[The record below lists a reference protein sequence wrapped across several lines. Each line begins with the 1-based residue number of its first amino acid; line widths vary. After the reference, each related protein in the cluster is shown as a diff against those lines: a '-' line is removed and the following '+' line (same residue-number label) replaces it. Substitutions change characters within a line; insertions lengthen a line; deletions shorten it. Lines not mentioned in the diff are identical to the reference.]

1 MQNDLN
7 TKESKIE
14 LLPVLK
20 PISLYP
26 EFIDKID
33 GENKLKSNVITVIA
47 IDDNDVYFVSGLLSE
62 NTDSANQNII
72 NIDTE
77 DGILE
82 NGKSA
87 KVILDKAI
95 DLSIIY
101 KMSYDE
107 LVPKIQTS
115 WDNMA
120 RLPYISLKDQL
131 KVVNWV
137 SANLANQSG
146 TPKLV
151 VIRKK
156 RRDDSDKINGAST

>member
-87 KVILDKAI
+87 KVIL
-95 DLSIIY
+95 S
-101 KMSYDE
+101 
-107 LVPKIQTS
+107 
-115 WDNMA
+115 
-120 RLPYISLKDQL
+120 
-131 KVVNWV
+131 
-137 SANLANQSG
+137 
-146 TPKLV
+146 
-151 VIRKK
+151 
-156 RRDDSDKINGAST
+156 

>member
-87 KVILDKAI
+87 KVILAKAI

-107 LVPKIQTS
+107 LVYLKFKLAETIWLDCLIS
-115 WDNMA
+115 
-120 RLPYISLKDQL
+120 RLKT
-131 KVVNWV
+131 NW
-137 SANLANQSG
+137 
-146 TPKLV
+146 KLLTESQP
-151 VIRKK
+151 I
-156 RRDDSDKINGAST
+156 